1 MVLWRGY
8 CYQMDQVRYVDE
20 TVDID
25 QSPEL
30 R

>member
-8 CYQMDQVRYVDE
+8 CYQMDQVHYVDE